1 MFKYILKRLLM
12 MIPTFIGI
20 TLVSFFIIN
29 AAPGGPVEQR
39 LKEIRF
45 GNTSSGGEASAT
57 STSNSNYGVSDEV
70 IAALKKQYGFDKP
83 VHIRYFIWLKNI
95 LTLDFGESFSYEEP
109 VIDVII
115 SKLPVSVQF
124 GVISLILT
132 YLISI
137 PLGIRMAVKEGTAF
151 DFAAS
156 GSLFVLYS
164 IPSVMLG
171 ILLLIFFA
179 GGSFLDWFPLGG
191 LYSDQYY
198 NLSFWG
204 KVQDRIHH
212 FILPLICYMIGGFT
226 VLSLLMKNSLLG
238 ELKKDYVRTARAK
251 GLDERKVIYKHA
263 LRNALIPVVTGIGGF
278 IGVFFAGSL
287 IIEQIFNLDGIGLL
301 GFKSTLDRD
310 YNVIMALL
318 FITSCVTLVG
328 RLISDIIYVIVD
340 PRMNFK

>member
-1 MFKYILKRLLM
+1 MFKYILKRILM

-45 GNTSSGGEASAT
+45 GQAGGGDASAT
-57 STSNSNYGVSDEV
+57 STSTSNYGVSEEV

-83 VHIRYFIWLKNI
+83 VHIRYFIWLKSI
-95 LTLDFGESFSYEEP
+95 MTLEFGESFSYEEP

-115 SKLPVSVQF
+115 SKLPVSMQF
-124 GVISLILT
+124 GIISLILT

-137 PLGIRMAVKEGTAF
+137 PLGIRMAVKEGTPF
-151 DFAAS
+151 DFIAS

-164 IPSVMLG
+164 IPAVMLG
-171 ILLLIFFA
+171 VLLLIFFA
-179 GGSFLDWFPLGG
+179 GGSFFNWFPLGD

-198 NLSFWG
+198 DLSFWG
-204 KVQDRIHH
+204 KVQDRVHH
-212 FILPLICYMIGGFT
+212 FILPLTCYMIGGFT

-251 GLDERKVIYKHA
+251 GLDEHTVVYKHA

-301 GFKSTLDRD
+301 GFKATLDRD

-318 FITSCVTLVG
+318 FITSCVTLLG

-340 PRMNFK
+340 PRMDFN

>member
-1 MFKYILKRLLM
+1 MFKYILKRIFM

-20 TLVSFFIIN
+20 TLVSFLIIN

-45 GNTSSGGEASAT
+45 GNTAGGEAS
-57 STSNSNYGVSDEV
+57 STSNSNTNYGVSKEV
-70 IAALKKQYGFDKP
+70 IAALKKQYGFDKAI
-83 VHIRYFIWLKNI
+83 HIRYFIWLKNI
-95 LTLDFGESFSYEEP
+95 ATLDFGESFSYEEP

-115 SKLPVSVQF
+115 SKLPVSMQF
-124 GVISLILT
+124 GIISLILT
-132 YLISI
+132 YLVSI

-151 DFAAS
+151 DFVAS

-164 IPSVMLG
+164 VPAVMLG
-171 ILLLIFFA
+171 VLLLIFFA
-179 GGSFLDWFPLGG
+179 GGSFLNWFPLGD
-191 LYSDQYY
+191 LYSDQYAD
-198 NLSFWG
+198 LSFFG
-204 KVQDRIHH
+204 KIKDRVHH

-251 GLDERKVIYKHA
+251 GLDEQKVVYKHA

-301 GFKSTLDRD
+301 GFKATLDRD

-318 FITSCVTLVG
+318 FITSCVTLLG

-340 PRMNFK
+340 PRMNFN

>member
-1 MFKYILKRLLM
+1 MFKYILKRILM

-45 GNTSSGGEASAT
+45 GHSGGDGASSTSSGNS
-57 STSNSNYGVSDEV
+57 SNYGVSDEV

-83 VHIRYFIWLKNI
+83 IHIRYFIWIKNI
-95 LTLDFGESFSYEEP
+95 MTLDFGESFSYEEP
-109 VIDVII
+109 VMDVII
-115 SKLPVSVQF
+115 SKLPVSMQF
-124 GVISLILT
+124 GIISLILT

-137 PLGIRMAVKEGTAF
+137 PLGVRMAVKEGTTF
-151 DFAAS
+151 DYTAS

-164 IPSVMLG
+164 VPSVMLG
-171 ILLLIFFA
+171 VLLLIFFA
-179 GGSFLDWFPLGG
+179 GGSFLNWFPLGD
-191 LYSDQYY
+191 LYSDQYHD
-198 NLSFWG
+198 LSFWG

-212 FILPLICYMIGGFT
+212 FVLPLICYMIGGFT

-251 GLDERKVIYKHA
+251 GLDERTVVYKHA

-301 GFKSTLDRD
+301 GFKATLDRD

-318 FITSCVTLVG
+318 FITSCVTLLG
-328 RLISDIIYVIVD
+328 RLISDIVYVIVD
-340 PRMNFK
+340 PRMDFN

>member
-1 MFKYILKRLLM
+1 MFKYILKRILM

-45 GNTSSGGEASAT
+45 GNSGGGESSST
-57 STSNSNYGVSDEV
+57 STSNSNYGVSEEV

-95 LTLDFGESFSYEEP
+95 VTLDFGESFSYEEP

-115 SKLPVSVQF
+115 SKLPVSMQF
-124 GVISLILT
+124 GIISLILT
-132 YLISI
+132 YLVSI

-151 DFAAS
+151 DFMAS

-164 IPSVMLG
+164 IPAVMLG
-171 ILLLIFFA
+171 VLLLIFFA
-179 GGSFLDWFPLGG
+179 GGSFLDWFPLGD
-191 LYSDQYY
+191 LYSDQYHD
-198 NLSFWG
+198 LSFFE
-204 KVQDRIHH
+204 KVKDRIHH
-212 FILPLICYMIGGFT
+212 FVLPLVCYMIGGFT

-251 GLDERKVIYKHA
+251 GLDEKKVTYKHA

-287 IIEQIFNLDGIGLL
+287 IIEQIFNLDGVGLL
-301 GFKSTLDRD
+301 GFKATLDRD

-318 FITSCVTLVG
+318 FITSCVTLLG

-340 PRMNFK
+340 PRMDFN

>member
-1 MFKYILKRLLM
+1 MFKYILKRILI

-20 TLVSFFIIN
+20 TVVSFFIIN

-45 GNTSSGGEASAT
+45 GHAGGGETSSAA
-57 STSNSNYGVSDEV
+57 TSNSNYGVSEEV

-95 LTLDFGESFSYEEP
+95 VTLDFGESFSYEEP

-115 SKLPVSVQF
+115 SKLPVSMQF
-124 GVISLILT
+124 GIISLILT

-151 DFAAS
+151 DFVAS
-156 GSLFVLYS
+156 GSLFILYS
-164 IPSVMLG
+164 IPAVMLG
-171 ILLLIFFA
+171 VLLLIFFA
-179 GGSFLDWFPLGG
+179 GGSFLDWFPLGD

-204 KVQDRIHH
+204 KIQDRIHH
-212 FILPLICYMIGGFT
+212 FVLPLICYMIGGFT

-251 GLDERKVIYKHA
+251 GLDEHMVVYKHA

-287 IIEQIFNLDGIGLL
+287 IIEQIFNLDGVGLL
-301 GFKSTLDRD
+301 GFKATLDRD

-318 FITSCVTLVG
+318 FITSCVTLLG

-340 PRMNFK
+340 PRMDFN